1 MTKTEIINSILE
13 RDTLIDLEDEEIMH
27 ILVDKTISKDLSKS
41 HKKHLTF
48 GERMADKLAKFAGSW
63 VFILS
68 FLSMLILWII
78 FNVAFIKYGFD
89 PFPFILLNLVL
100 SCVASLQAPVIMMS
114 QNRQEEKD
122 RIRAR
127 NDYEVNLKSELIVE
141 DLHYKLDELI
151 KNQGIILE
159 RISEIER
166 NRHNSSR

>member
-1 MTKTEIINSILE
+1 MRNNMTKTEIINSILE

-27 ILVDKTISKDLSKS
+27 ILVDKTVSRDLSKS
-41 HKKHLTF
+41 HKKNLTF
-48 GERMADKLAKFAGSW
+48 GEIMSDKLAKFAGSW

-68 FLSMLILWII
+68 FLSILILWII
-78 FNVAFIKYGFD
+78 YNVVFKRYGFD

-100 SCVASLQAPVIMMS
+100 SCVAALQAPVIMMS

-151 KNQGIILE
+151 KNQEIILE
-159 RISEIER
+159 RISEFER
-166 NRHNSSR
+166 K